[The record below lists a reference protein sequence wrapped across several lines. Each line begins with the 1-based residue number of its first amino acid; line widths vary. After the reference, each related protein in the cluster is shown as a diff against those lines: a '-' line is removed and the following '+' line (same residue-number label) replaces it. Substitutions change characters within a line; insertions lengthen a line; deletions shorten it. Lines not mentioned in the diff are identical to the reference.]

1 MLICWP
7 LWTYSVDRLLP
18 PIPLGFDLEPSMP
31 LNGLNLVLMVAS
43 FVGLIGGSITEKPI
57 WFWAGLLG
65 LGILILLDINR
76 FQSWL
81 HFYLIIWLFYAIS
94 LRSLS
99 SDNRLAT
106 LQLSFIAVYFW
117 SGVHKLHPH
126 FYENTYQWMMSIH
139 AVTKPISQN
148 QVLSVFP
155 GLVEAI
161 LGLLL
166 WPLKTRKYA
175 TWGLIFMHLF
185 ILSALVADGWNVVV
199 WPWNVFMIISLVLLF
214 IKTPNQQTI
223 KFNKLDKLFKPIY
236 LIVCVFL
243 PFLFFFNSNLANMA
257 FSMYCGRT
265 VEGRLIVPAQS
276 LHCFDAS
283 LKNEFEKFKDIDN
296 LQSLDLDAWA
306 DKAFNTPIVSNQ
318 YLYKRLAMYYRH
330 CAPDSIGLAI
340 RNYSVFEKKPITDVY
355 LAKDLE

>member
-1 MLICWP
+1 
-7 LWTYSVDRLLP
+7 
-18 PIPLGFDLEPSMP
+18 MP

-94 LRSLS
+94 LRGLS

-223 KFNKLDKLFKPIY
+223 RFNKLDKLFKPIY
-236 LIVCVFL
+236 LITCVFL

-257 FSMYCGRT
+257 FTYCAR
-265 VEGRLIVPAQS
+265 P
-276 LHCFDAS
+276 
-283 LKNEFEKFKDIDN
+283 
-296 LQSLDLDAWA
+296 
-306 DKAFNTPIVSNQ
+306 
-318 YLYKRLAMYYRH
+318 
-330 CAPDSIGLAI
+330 
-340 RNYSVFEKKPITDVY
+340 KPP
-355 LAKDLE
+355 LF